1 MLTSASY
8 ADRQDCRIGLINIE
22 YNCVVVWCRTLGQV
36 SRLQSYIKPAL
47 SDNGWCDMR
56 PLCNTVWGNIPV
68 IGVYSKYGPGSV
80 VGNEGGSILILPPHW
95 RSSYIVTLFIFCYSL
110 SAAAPSPELLV
121 ILISWPHYRPDI
133 FHHHC
138 CCQYPRP
145 GEFNNCDID
154 IE

>member
-47 SDNGWCDMR
+47 SDNGWCDRR

-80 VGNEGGSILILPPHW
+80 VGNEGGRHPHPALLTG
-95 RSSYIVTLFIFCYSL
+95 VPHTLFIF
-110 SAAAPSPELLV
+110 
-121 ILISWPHYRPDI
+121 
-133 FHHHC
+133 
-138 CCQYPRP
+138 
-145 GEFNNCDID
+145 
-154 IE
+154 

>member
-22 YNCVVVWCRTLGQV
+22 YNCVVVVWCRTLGQV

-47 SDNGWCDMR
+47 SDNGWCDRR

-80 VGNEGGSILILPPHW
+80 VGNEGGRHPPHPAPSLAFLIHCNIVHLLILPVCCLP
-95 RSSYIVTLFIFCYSL
+95 
-110 SAAAPSPELLV
+110 AAAPSHELLV

-133 FHHHC
+133 FHDQC
-138 CCQYPRP
+138 CCQYPRQ
-145 GEFNNCDID
+145 
-154 IE
+154 